1 MTYRDDIGRERCSR
15 CAKLTFRDE
24 WSAGEAARIAVSRG
38 TALRSYFER
47 GCGYWHLTS
56 QQQRA
61 AAGWRL
67 PPSRMPTAMR
77 APRSVSA
84 PVLAEAGAGPAQGR
98 NADKSVAMA
107 CLFIVLFVPLL
118 PGILTFWILNK
129 LKSPRLLTIVL
140 AVIAEVVVVDLTCL
154 AFLDVAPFRYVSS
167 GIVSVVMLVF
177 DQIYIHIRYL
187 LFGDLPGNS

>member
-67 PPSRMPTAMR
+67 PPSRMSHSSSR
-77 APRSVSA
+77 AAAFHPPYRTPPGGAALPLRQEPPVPRHNR
-84 PVLAEAGAGPAQGR
+84 PRQ
-98 NADKSVAMA
+98 
-107 CLFIVLFVPLL
+107 PL
-118 PGILTFWILNK
+118 
-129 LKSPRLLTIVL
+129 SRLDHL
-140 AVIAEVVVVDLTCL
+140 
-154 AFLDVAPFRYVSS
+154 
-167 GIVSVVMLVF
+167 
-177 DQIYIHIRYL
+177 
-187 LFGDLPGNS
+187 